1 MCNYLNGGD
10 TGNDQHSSRVVVT
23 AGATAS
29 KTIVIDDLVKT
40 TAPAVAVAGTN
51 NTTAELV
58 ANLFVDSGSATAKT
72 FVYVAVDTATN
83 IGSVYSVTDA
93 VGGTVS
99 ATTTAGGSNVT
110 ATLVGTIDLADTLW
124 STLTA
129 ANFS

>member
-1 MCNYLNGGD
+1 
-10 TGNDQHSSRVVVT
+10 
-23 AGATAS
+23 
-29 KTIVIDDLVKT
+29 VIDDLVKPVG
-40 TAPAVAVAGTN
+40 TATAVAGIN

-58 ANLFVDSGSATAKT
+58 ANLFVDSGSAAAKT

-93 VGGTVS
+93 VGGTIN

-110 ATLVGTIDLADTLW
+110 ASLVGTIDLADTLW
-124 STLTA
+124 VNLTS